1 MLSTSPNKL
10 KAAKR
15 NNEIKD
21 FFWNTNSNAEI
32 WGGVGIAA
40 LDWNPIEKNI
50 LAIVT
55 KKTNR
60 LEIWNLDLGKMIK
73 IMDLNTKVLYI
84 KWSPTKPT
92 ELVLLE
98 KKATAASAVKKVIFV
113 DY

>member
-40 LDWNPIEKNI
+40 LDWNPLEKDI

-55 KKTNR
+55 EKTNR
-60 LEIWNLDLGKMIK
+60 LEIWSVKTGRMISILDLKTK
-73 IMDLNTKVLYI
+73 IHNI
-84 KWSPTKPT
+84 KWNPHNPSQ
-92 ELVLLE
+92 LIAL
-98 KKATAASAVKKVIFV
+98 
-113 DY
+113 